1 MTIENTKIVVELR
14 DNTEVNEYLQLGWVL
29 INQYVIDVGELGQP
43 SQQPRYILAWQNSEA
58 PVEHPENSSYLRH
71 QREMEEW
78 KPKSRI

>member
-14 DNTEVNEYLQLGWVL
+14 DNSEVNEYLRLGWVL

-58 PVEHPENSSYLRH
+58 PAEHPENSSYLRL